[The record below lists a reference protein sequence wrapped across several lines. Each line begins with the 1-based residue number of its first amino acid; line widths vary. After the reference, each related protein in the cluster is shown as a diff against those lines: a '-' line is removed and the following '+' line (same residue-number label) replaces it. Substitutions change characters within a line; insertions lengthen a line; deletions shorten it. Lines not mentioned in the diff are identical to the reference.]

1 MMQFRLAH
9 SGNTV
14 VLGQELGRGGEGAVF
29 SLQNSPDRVAKLYM
43 KEPDSTKIKKLTT
56 MVGTTS
62 SALLRIAA
70 WPIDLLINERQKV
83 CGFVMPRIAARR
95 DIHELY
101 SPKSRAEAF
110 PETDFRFL
118 VHVGANIGRAF
129 AVIHAHDH
137 VIGDVNHGNL
147 LVGPDGTVM
156 LIDCDS
162 FQVGEGANAF
172 SCDVGVPLLTPPE
185 LHGKNLRGLI
195 RTANHDLFGLAVLLF
210 HLLYMGRHPFAGRFL
225 GHGDMPIERAV
236 AEYRFA
242 YGPDRMANQLERP
255 PGTIPLDTM
264 GNAVADLFIR
274 AFERTGSYG
283 GRPVAEKWT
292 DALVKLES
300 LLRVCPSAKWH
311 HYPQVLTACP
321 WCAVEKQT
329 GVRLFG
335 QRVIAARFSGTV
347 DVGALWQAIVAV
359 QGPGPDPSLPSE
371 RPWLAP
377 GATNVSF
384 RVGQV
389 IQKTFAMAFVLGGL
403 TACNAIPKDGGV
415 LWALGAYVI
424 AYVVWPHVPSE
435 KRAECELRHRTA
447 KTEWESAV
455 ARWKQEASQSAFRA
469 KIEELDLVRRQLVDL
484 PRKRQQGLA
493 NLEVERRQRQ
503 LERYLDRFRIDRAD
517 IPGIGTSRTSMLAS
531 YGIET
536 AADITKHSVR
546 KIPGFGDKLTGELLN
561 WRNGHE
567 QNFHF
572 NPSEPVNPKDI
583 DALDREIEAERA
595 NLVNTLRQGPE
606 HLRRRSAETSAAR
619 SRLMPLLERCWHELQ
634 LAEMSLKN
642 L

>member
-1 MMQFRLAH
+1 MMQFRLSY

-29 SLQNSPDRVAKLYM
+29 SLQNSPDRVAKLYI
-43 KEPDSTKIKKLTT
+43 KEPDGTKVKKLTT

-62 SALLRIAA
+62 PALLRTAA
-70 WPIDLLINERQKV
+70 WPIDLLIDERQKLR
-83 CGFVMPRIAARR
+83 GFVMPRIAARR

-118 VHVGANIGRAF
+118 VHVGANIARAF
-129 AVIHAHDH
+129 AVIHAHGH

-172 SCDVGVPLLTPPE
+172 SCDVGVPLFTPPE

-264 GNAVADLFIR
+264 GNTVADLFIR

-283 GRPVAEKWT
+283 GRPVAEKWI
-292 DALVKLES
+292 DALVQLEG
-300 LLRVCPSAKWH
+300 LLRVCSSAKWH

-321 WCAVEKQT
+321 WCTVEKQT

-335 QRVIAARFSGTV
+335 QRVVVDRFTGTV
-347 DVGALWQAIVAV
+347 DIGALWQAIVAV
-359 QGPGPDPSLPSE
+359 QGPGPDPSLPSD
-371 RPWLAP
+371 RPWQAP
-377 GATNVSF
+377 GGMNVSF
-384 RVGQV
+384 RVKKV
-389 IQKTFAMAFVLGGL
+389 IRKTIAMVLVIGGL
-403 TACNAIPKDGGV
+403 AACNAIPKDGGV
-415 LWALGAYVI
+415 LWALVAYVI
-424 AYVVWPHVPSE
+424 AYGVWPHVPSE
-435 KRAECELRHRTA
+435 KLAEAELSHRTA
-447 KTEWESAV
+447 TAEWENAV
-455 ARWKQEASQSAFRA
+455 GRWKREASQSAFRA
-469 KIEELDLVRRQLVDL
+469 KFEELELAKRQLLDL

-493 NLEVERRQRQ
+493 KLEAERRHRQ

-517 IPGIGTSRTSMLAS
+517 IPGIGPSRTSMLAS

-536 AADITKHSVR
+536 AADITQHAVHQ
-546 KIPGFGDKLTGELLN
+546 IPGFGHKLTGELLK
-561 WRNGHE
+561 WRKGHE
-567 QNFHF
+567 QNFRF
-572 NPSEPVNPKDI
+572 NPNEPVNPKDI
-583 DALDREIEAERA
+583 DALDRELDAERA
-595 NLVNTLRQGPE
+595 NLVNILQQGPE
-606 HLRRRSAETSAAR
+606 HLRRLSAETSAAR
-619 SRLMPLLERCWHELQ
+619 SRLMPVLERCWHELQ
-634 LAEMSLKN
+634 LAEAALKT